1 MQKQIILIITAVT
14 LLTAVATTALY
25 TLKEANAQTNMTG
38 TGGNT
43 TGGNTTGGNTT
54 GGNTTGIKVTK
65 VTNPATGV
73 TIGKIEKI
81 NNTSSGGGNMTNS
94 TQ

>member
-43 TGGNTTGGNTT
+43 TGDNTT

>member
-54 GGNTTGIKVTK
+54 GIKVTK

-81 NNTSSGGGNMTNS
+81 NNTSSGGGNMTNLKP
-94 TQ
+94 

>member
-43 TGGNTTGGNTT
+43 TGGNTTG
-54 GGNTTGIKVTK
+54 IKVTK

>member
-14 LLTAVATTALY
+14 LLTAVTAAALY

-43 TGGNTTGGNTT
+43 TGGNTTG
-54 GGNTTGIKVTK
+54 IKVTK
-65 VTNPATGV
+65 VSNPATGV

>member
-43 TGGNTTGGNTT
+43 TG
-54 GGNTTGIKVTK
+54 IKVTK

>member
-54 GGNTTGIKVTK
+54 GIKVTK

>member
-38 TGGNT
+38 TGD
-43 TGGNTTGGNTT
+43 NTT

>member
-14 LLTAVATTALY
+14 LLTAVTAAALY

-43 TGGNTTGGNTT
+43 TGGNTTG
-54 GGNTTGIKVTK
+54 IEVTK
-65 VTNPATGV
+65 LSNPATGV

>member
-14 LLTAVATTALY
+14 LLTAVTAAALY

-38 TGGNT
+38 TGGNS
-43 TGGNTTGGNTT
+43 TGGNTT
-54 GGNTTGIKVTK
+54 GGNTTGIEVTK
-65 VTNPATGV
+65 LSNPATGV